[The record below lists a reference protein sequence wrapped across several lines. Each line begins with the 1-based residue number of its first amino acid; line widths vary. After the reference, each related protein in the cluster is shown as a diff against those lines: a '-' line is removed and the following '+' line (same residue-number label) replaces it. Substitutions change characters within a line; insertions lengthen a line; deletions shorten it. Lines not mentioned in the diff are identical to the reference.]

1 MRITNTINNIDP
13 VLTYS
18 DPFDGA
24 TAFKFDQDITLNFN
38 ETVAAGSGNIIISNG
53 SDTRTIAVNDTSQV
67 TFDLDKVTINPST
80 GLVANTT
87 YNIQMASGVIVDA
100 TGNPYVGIDD
110 TTTLNFT
117 TIADSDPLLTH
128 SNPYNGLARFQADSN
143 ITLSFDENVSA
154 GDGNIIISNGSDT
167 RTIAIGD
174 TSQVTFEGN
183 TVTINPAADLTVDT
197 LYSVQVASGVI
208 VDTAGNPYAG
218 INEAN
223 ALIFKTTFPSDPRLE
238 YSFPSNGDT
247 EFQID
252 RNIELNFDENVVA
265 GSGDILISNGTDTRT
280 IAIDDTNQ
288 VTFSGGWVTI
298 DPVED
303 LLGDTTYSV
312 QIPNGAITDE
322 AGNIFASISD
332 TTFATITSDPRLH
345 FSNIE
350 NNLGFKIDN
359 DIELFFDRTVTAGNG
374 NIILSNGTDTR
385 TIAIDDTSQVTFN
398 LDRVVINPIKDLD
411 FNSTYNIEIAD
422 GVIMDTAGHNFAGIS
437 DTTFTTVASDP
448 LLSFSSINDNPVFI
462 IDDDITLY
470 FDEIVTA
477 GSGDIVIS
485 NGIDTHTIAIDDA
498 SQVAFESDSVIINPT
513 GELVEN
519 TTYNIQIGNGVI
531 EDIAGNPFAG
541 INNVAFTTINSDPQ
555 LVFSNPENKSI
566 LKVDD
571 NIELFFNEMI
581 TAGSGNIIISNGS
594 DTRTIAINDSN
605 QIAFDTTL
613 SPTFS
618 SDFAG
623 FDPRFS
629 RFETG
634 FNDFGRDPNFYPDYG
649 AVTIDPL
656 ADLAVNT
663 TYSVQIASDVITDNA
678 GHGYQGLN
686 DFTFTTIAS
695 NPLLIYSNPTN
706 NAPLKIDEDITLFF
720 DETVTAG
727 KGNIVLSNG
736 SDTRTIAIDDASQV
750 GFNFGY
756 ITINPTEDLI
766 ANTTYNVQIDNG
778 VIEDTA
784 GNAFAGIKDATIS
797 TISAAPLIIHSN
809 PTNDSPFIID
819 GDITLYFDEV
829 VTAGSGD
836 IIISNGT
843 DTRTI
848 AINDTRQVSF
858 GFESIT
864 INPTEDLVANTTYNL
879 QIGNGVIIDT
889 AGNAFA
895 GIGDASFTTIDSNP
909 ILISSNPENKSSIK
923 TDGDIRLNFDEE
935 VIAGSGNIIISSGS
949 DTRTIAI
956 NDASQ
961 VTFGKEGFDFT
972 HGVTINPTDDL
983 IPNTS
988 YSVQLASGAI
998 TDKAGHAYAG
1008 FDDATITATNSDPL
1022 LTFSN
1027 PLNNAI
1033 FKSHDNIELHFD
1045 EAVAAS
1051 GGNIIISNGDDNRAI
1066 AIDDT
1071 SQVTFIDNIV
1081 IINPTTDLVADSTY
1095 SFQIQSGVI
1104 TDTAGNAYAGIDGA
1118 TFTTTADP
1126 LLTASYPSNGSTF
1139 EINGDIELYFDE
1151 VVVAGS
1157 GDIVI
1162 SNGSDTRKIAIDDT
1176 SQVEFQTITGIPFTN
1191 TVQTISSQDTI
1202 FSAIII
1208 NPTEDLIPDTTYSIQ
1223 IDNSAIEDTDGHAY
1237 AGIEDAASLNFTTIE
1252 PFMIDSAFPI
1262 IL

>member
-1 MRITNTINNIDP
+1 MRITSINNIGP
-13 VLTYS
+13 VLIYS

-38 ETVAAGSGNIIISNG
+38 EIVAAGSGDIIISNG
-53 SDTRTIAVNDTSQV
+53 SDTRTIDVNDTSQV
-67 TFDLDKVTINPST
+67 TFDFEKVTINPST
-80 GLVANTT
+80 GLVPNTT

-143 ITLSFDENVSA
+143 ITLAFDENVSA
-154 GDGNIIISNGSDT
+154 GNGNIIISNGSDT

-174 TSQVTFEGN
+174 SSQVIFEGN
-183 TVTINPAADLTVDT
+183 TVTINPATNLTADT
-197 LYSVQVASGVI
+197 LYSVQIASGVI

-223 ALIFKTTFPSDPRLE
+223 ALIFRTTSPSDPRLK

-252 RNIELNFDENVVA
+252 RNLDLFFDENIVA

-280 IAIDDTNQ
+280 IAIDDTSQ
-288 VTFSGGWVTI
+288 VTFSRDRVTI
-298 DPVED
+298 DPAED

-322 AGNIFASISD
+322 AGNVFASISD
-332 TTFATITSDPRLH
+332 TTFATITSDPRLSY
-345 FSNIE
+345 SNIE

-359 DIELFFDRTVTAGNG
+359 VIELFFDRTVTAGAG

-385 TIAIDDTSQVTFN
+385 TIAIDDASQVTFDSHN
-398 LDRVVINPIKDLD
+398 VIINPTADLAA
-411 FNSTYNIEIAD
+411 NSTYNIEIAN
-422 GVIMDTAGHNFAGIS
+422 GVIMDTAGHDFAGI
-437 DTTFTTVASDP
+437 DNIAFTTVNSDP
-448 LLSFSSINDNPVFI
+448 LLDFSSISDNPVFI

-498 SQVAFESDSVIINPT
+498 SQVAFESDTVIINPT

-541 INNVAFTTINSDPQ
+541 INNSAFTTTNSDPQ
-555 LVFSNPENKSI
+555 LVSSNPENKSI

-571 NIELFFNEMI
+571 NIELLFNEMV

-605 QIAFDTTL
+605 QIAFDKEPF
-613 SPTFS
+613 PTFM
-618 SDFAG
+618 SDFG
-623 FDPRFS
+623 ISPRLSHFDA
-629 RFETG
+629 G
-634 FNDFGRDPNFYPDYG
+634 FNDFGRNPNFYPDYG

-663 TYSVQIASDVITDNA
+663 TYSVQIASGVITDNA
-678 GHGYQGLN
+678 GHGYEGLN

-695 NPLLIYSNPTN
+695 NPLLIYSDPTN
-706 NAPLKIDEDITLFF
+706 NASLKIDEDITLFF

-750 GFNFGY
+750 SFNFDSV
-756 ITINPTEDLI
+756 TINPTEDLV

-797 TISAAPLIIHSN
+797 TISAAPLIIYSN
-809 PTNDSPFIID
+809 PTNDSTFIID

-848 AINDTRQVSF
+848 AIDDTRQVSF
-858 GFESIT
+858 DSDSIT

-879 QIGNGVIIDT
+879 QIANGTIIDA

-895 GIGDASFTTIDSNP
+895 GISDASFTTIDSNP
-909 ILISSNPENKSSIK
+909 ILISSNPENKSTIK

-949 DTRTIAI
+949 DTRTIAM
-956 NDASQ
+956 NDTNQ
-961 VTFGKEGFDFT
+961 VTFGKGGFDFT

-1033 FKSHDNIELHFD
+1033 FKSDGNIELHFD

-1081 IINPTTDLVADSTY
+1081 IINPTTDLVADATY
-1095 SFQIQSGVI
+1095 SFQMESGVI

-1126 LLTASYPSNGSTF
+1126 LLTASFPSNDSIF

-1151 VVVAGS
+1151 VVVAGN

-1162 SNGSDTRKIAIDDT
+1162 SNGSDTRTIAIDDT
-1176 SQVEFQTITGIPFTN
+1176 SQVAFQTITGIPFTN
-1191 TVQTISSQDTI
+1191 TVQTISSQATI

-1237 AGIEDAASLNFTTIE
+1237 AGIEDAASLNFTAIE
-1252 PFMIDSAFPI
+1252 PFTIDSPFPI

>member
-1 MRITNTINNIDP
+1 MRITNTINNIGP
-13 VLTYS
+13 VLIYS

-24 TAFKFDQDITLNFN
+24 TAFKFDQAITLNFN
-38 ETVAAGSGNIIISNG
+38 EIVAAGSGDIIISNG
-53 SDTRTIAVNDTSQV
+53 SDTRTIDVNDSSQV
-67 TFDLDKVTINPST
+67 TFDLEKVTINPST
-80 GLVANTT
+80 GLIPDTT
-87 YNIQMASGVIVDA
+87 YNIQMTSGVIVDA
-100 TGNPYVGIDD
+100 TGNSFVGIDD

-117 TIADSDPLLTH
+117 TISDSDPLLIE
-128 SNPYNGLARFQADSN
+128 SNPYNGFARFQADSN
-143 ITLSFDENVSA
+143 ITLAFDENVSA
-154 GDGNIIISNGSDT
+154 GNGNIIISNGSDT
-167 RTIAIGD
+167 HTIAIGD
-174 TSQVTFEGN
+174 SSQVIFEGN
-183 TVTINPAADLTVDT
+183 TVTINPATDLTADT
-197 LYSVQVASGVI
+197 LYSVQIANGAI
-208 VDTAGNPYAG
+208 VDTVGNPYAG

-223 ALIFKTTFPSDPRLE
+223 ALIFRTTFPSDPRLE

-280 IAIDDTNQ
+280 IAIDDTSQ
-288 VTFSGGWVTI
+288 VTFRRDRVTI
-298 DPVED
+298 DPAED

-322 AGNIFASISD
+322 AGNVFASISD
-332 TTFATITSDPRLH
+332 TTFATITSDPRLN

-350 NNLGFKIDN
+350 NNPGFKIDN

-374 NIILSNGTDTR
+374 NIILTNGTDTH
-385 TIAIDDTSQVTFN
+385 TIAIDDTSQVTFD
-398 LDRVVINPIKDLD
+398 LDRVIINPTTDLVA
-411 FNSTYNIEIAD
+411 NSTYNIEID
-422 GVIMDTAGHNFAGIS
+422 NGVIMDTAGHNFAGIS
-437 DTTFTTVASDP
+437 DTTFTTVASNP
-448 LLSFSSINDNPVFI
+448 LLSFSSINDNSAFI

-485 NGIDTHTIAIDDA
+485 NGIDTHTIAVDDA
-498 SQVAFESDSVIINPT
+498 SQVAFESDTVIINPT

-531 EDIAGNPFAG
+531 KDIAGNPFAG
-541 INNVAFTTINSDPQ
+541 INNAAFTTTNSDPQ
-555 LVFSNPENKSI
+555 LVSSNPENKSL

-571 NIELFFNEMI
+571 NIELLFNEMV

-605 QIAFDTTL
+605 QIAFDKEPF
-613 SPTFS
+613 PTFI
-618 SDFAG
+618 SDFG
-623 FDPRFS
+623 ISPRLSHFDA
-629 RFETG
+629 G
-634 FNDFGRDPNFYPDYG
+634 FNDFGRNPNFYPDYG
-649 AVTIDPL
+649 AVSIDPL

-663 TYSVQIASDVITDNA
+663 TYSVQIASGVITDNA

-686 DFTFTTIAS
+686 DFTFTTVAS

-706 NAPLKIDEDITLFF
+706 NASLKIDEDITLFF

-766 ANTTYNVQIDNG
+766 TNTIYNVQIDNG

-784 GNAFAGIKDATIS
+784 GNAFAGINDAAIS
-797 TISAAPLIIHSN
+797 TISAAPLIIYSN
-809 PTNDSPFIID
+809 PTNDSTFIID
-819 GDITLYFDEV
+819 DDITLYFDEV

-864 INPTEDLVANTTYNL
+864 INPTEDLVANTTYNF
-879 QIGNGVIIDT
+879 QIGNGTIIDT

-895 GIGDASFTTIDSNP
+895 GIDDASFTTIDSNP
-909 ILISSNPENKSSIK
+909 TLISSNPENKSSIK

-956 NDASQ
+956 NDINQ
-961 VTFGKEGFDFT
+961 VTFGKEGFDY
-972 HGVTINPTDDL
+972 GVTINPTDDL

-1008 FDDATITATNSDPL
+1008 FDDVTITATNSDPL
-1022 LTFSN
+1022 LISSN
-1027 PLNNAI
+1027 PINNSI
-1033 FKSHDNIELHFD
+1033 FKSDGNIELHFD

-1081 IINPTTDLVADSTY
+1081 IINPTTDLVADATY
-1095 SFQIQSGVI
+1095 SFQMESGVI
-1104 TDTAGNAYAGIDGA
+1104 TDTAGNAYGGIDGA
-1118 TFTTTADP
+1118 TFITTADP
-1126 LLTASYPSNGSTF
+1126 LLTASFPSNDSIF

-1151 VVVAGS
+1151 VVVAGN

-1176 SQVEFQTITGIPFTN
+1176 SQVAFQTITGIPFTN
-1191 TVQTISSQDTI
+1191 TVQTISSQNTI

-1237 AGIEDAASLNFTTIE
+1237 AGIEDAASLNFTAIE
-1252 PFMIDSAFPI
+1252 PFTIDSPFPI

>member
-1 MRITNTINNIDP
+1 MRITNTINNIGP
-13 VLTYS
+13 VLIYS

-24 TAFKFDQDITLNFN
+24 TAFKFDQAITLNFN
-38 ETVAAGSGNIIISNG
+38 EIVAAGSGDIIISNG
-53 SDTRTIAVNDTSQV
+53 SDTRTIDVNDSSQV
-67 TFDLDKVTINPST
+67 TFDLEKVTINPST
-80 GLVANTT
+80 GLIPNTT
-87 YNIQMASGVIVDA
+87 YNIQMTSGVIVDA
-100 TGNPYVGIDD
+100 TGNSFVGIDD
-110 TTTLNFT
+110 TTTLNFS
-117 TIADSDPLLTH
+117 TISDSDPLLIE
-128 SNPYNGLARFQADSN
+128 SNPYNGFARFQADSN
-143 ITLSFDENVSA
+143 ITLAFDENVSA
-154 GDGNIIISNGSDT
+154 GNGNIIISNGSDT
-167 RTIAIGD
+167 HTIAIGD
-174 TSQVTFEGN
+174 SSQVIFEGN
-183 TVTINPAADLTVDT
+183 TVTIKPATDLTADT
-197 LYSVQVASGVI
+197 LYSVQIANGAI
-208 VDTAGNPYAG
+208 VDTVGNPYAG

-223 ALIFKTTFPSDPRLE
+223 ALIFRTTFPSDPRLE

-252 RNIELNFDENVVA
+252 RNIELYFDENVVA

-280 IAIDDTNQ
+280 ISIDDTSQ
-288 VTFSGGWVTI
+288 VTFRRDRVTI
-298 DPVED
+298 DPAED

-322 AGNIFASISD
+322 AGNVFASISD
-332 TTFATITSDPRLH
+332 KTFATITSDPRLN

-350 NNLGFKIDN
+350 NNPGFKIDN
-359 DIELFFDRTVTAGNG
+359 DIELFFDRTLTAGNG
-374 NIILSNGTDTR
+374 NIILTNGTDTH
-385 TIAIDDTSQVTFN
+385 TIAIDDTSQVTFD
-398 LDRVVINPIKDLD
+398 LDRVIINPTTDLVA
-411 FNSTYNIEIAD
+411 NSTYNIEID
-422 GVIMDTAGHNFAGIS
+422 NGVIMDTAGHNFAGIS
-437 DTTFTTVASDP
+437 DTTFTTVASNP
-448 LLSFSSINDNPVFI
+448 LLSFSSINDNSAFI

-485 NGIDTHTIAIDDA
+485 NGIDTHIIAIDDA
-498 SQVAFESDSVIINPT
+498 SQVAFESDTVIINPT

-531 EDIAGNPFAG
+531 KDIAGNPFAG
-541 INNVAFTTINSDPQ
+541 INNAAFTTTNSDPQ
-555 LVFSNPENKSI
+555 LVSSNPENKSL

-571 NIELFFNEMI
+571 NIELLFNEMV

-605 QIAFDTTL
+605 QIAFDKEPF
-613 SPTFS
+613 PTFI
-618 SDFAG
+618 SDFG
-623 FDPRFS
+623 ISPRLSHFDA
-629 RFETG
+629 G
-634 FNDFGRDPNFYPDYG
+634 FNDFGRNPNFYPDYG
-649 AVTIDPL
+649 AVSIDPL

-663 TYSVQIASDVITDNA
+663 TYSVQIASGVITDNA

-686 DFTFTTIAS
+686 DFTFTTVAS

-706 NAPLKIDEDITLFF
+706 NASLKIDEDITLFF

-766 ANTTYNVQIDNG
+766 ANTIYNVQIDNG

-784 GNAFAGIKDATIS
+784 GNAFAGINDAAIS
-797 TISAAPLIIHSN
+797 TISAAPLIIYSN
-809 PTNDSPFIID
+809 PTNDSTFIID
-819 GDITLYFDEV
+819 DDITLYFDEV

-864 INPTEDLVANTTYNL
+864 INPTEDLVANTTYNF
-879 QIGNGVIIDT
+879 QIGNGTIIDT

-895 GIGDASFTTIDSNP
+895 GIDDASFTTIDSNP

-956 NDASQ
+956 NDINQ
-961 VTFGKEGFDFT
+961 VTFGKEGFDY
-972 HGVTINPTDDL
+972 GVTINPTDDL

-1008 FDDATITATNSDPL
+1008 FDDVTITATNSDPL
-1022 LTFSN
+1022 LISSN
-1027 PLNNAI
+1027 PINNSI
-1033 FKSHDNIELHFD
+1033 FKSDGNIELHFD

-1081 IINPTTDLVADSTY
+1081 IINPTTDLVADATY
-1095 SFQIQSGVI
+1095 SFQMESGVI
-1104 TDTAGNAYAGIDGA
+1104 TDTAGNAYGGIDGA
-1118 TFTTTADP
+1118 TFITTADP
-1126 LLTASYPSNGSTF
+1126 LLTASFPSNDSIF

-1151 VVVAGS
+1151 VVVAGN

-1176 SQVEFQTITGIPFTN
+1176 SQVAFQTITGIPFTD
-1191 TVQTISSQDTI
+1191 TVQTISSQNTI

-1237 AGIEDAASLNFTTIE
+1237 AGIEDAASLNFTAIE
-1252 PFMIDSAFPI
+1252 PFTIDSPFPI